1 MCVPIKGVI
10 LPLPFLITIKR
21 KATKQNFA
29 NINAVPTF
37 LNIVGLTV
45 LGIIIARIVSFQK
58 KGIRIMLLL
67 IIKWVAVH
75 YIVWKLIRK
84 NEMMDWMMVI
94 MHV

>member
-10 LPLPFLITIKR
+10 LPLPFLIMTKR
-21 KATKQNFA
+21 KATKQNSA
-29 NINAVPTF
+29 KINAVPTF

-58 KGIRIMLLL
+58 KGTRIMLLS

-94 MHV
+94 ILL